1 MDDGRSSKNQQAK
14 SSQALE
20 RPKSTSSGSH
30 QVPPKKKANKPL
42 LWGII
47 VGVIVLTV
55 AAVSVVLSMTI
66 FGNPGRSDYKDM
78 SVLISQMKLPRF
90 NDMSEGVRKGG
101 DYEGVV
107 NKNIGLT
114 DEFYAKI
121 GSHRALKD
129 KEVKDAYDKY
139 LKIWNDEAK
148 PHLKD
153 EVILAKEGVDDKCN
167 DPNVREYFEKSTDEA
182 EKHFDSVMK
191 SCIDS
196 LNKLSKSDSARVKK
210 YAEGLKK
217 YYEKMKR
224 YYAQVGAFRRD
235 YLQKYGHAPALPS
248 TASLRPYFGDY
259 EIDKKLKDSFNN
271 FKRILEEKSK

>member
-20 RPKSTSSGSH
+20 CPKSTSSSLH
-30 QVPPKKKANKPL
+30 QVPLKKKASKPL

-47 VGVIVLTV
+47 VSVIVFTV
-55 AAVSVVLSMTI
+55 AAVGVVLSMTI
-66 FGNPGRSDYKDM
+66 FGNPSKSDYKDM

-121 GSHRALKD
+121 GSHKALKD

-153 EVILAKEGVDDKCN
+153 RVILAKEGADDKCN

-191 SCIDS
+191 SCMDS

>member
-1 MDDGRSSKNQQAK
+1 MDNGRSSKNQQAK

>member
-1 MDDGRSSKNQQAK
+1 MDNGRSSKNQQAK

-107 NKNIGLT
+107 NKNISLT

-121 GSHRALKD
+121 GSHKALKD

-153 EVILAKEGVDDKCN
+153 EVILAKEDVDNKCN
-167 DPNVREYFEKSTDEA
+167 DPNVKEYFEKSTDEA

-191 SCIDS
+191 SCMDS
-196 LNKLSKSDSARVKK
+196 LDKLSKSDSARVKK

-259 EIDKKLKDSFNN
+259 EIDKKLKYSFNN

>member
-1 MDDGRSSKNQQAK
+1 MDDSRSSKNQQAK

-20 RPKSTSSGSH
+20 RPKSTSSSSH
-30 QVPPKKKANKPL
+30 QVPSKKKASKPL

-47 VGVIVLTV
+47 VGVIVFTV
-55 AAVSVVLSMTI
+55 AAVGVVLFMTI
-66 FGNPGRSDYKDM
+66 FGNPGKSDYKDM

-121 GSHRALKD
+121 GSHKALKD

-153 EVILAKEGVDDKCN
+153 RVILAKEGADDKCN

-191 SCIDS
+191 SCMDS

>member
-1 MDDGRSSKNQQAK
+1 MDNGRSSKNQQAK

-107 NKNIGLT
+107 NKNISLT

-121 GSHRALKD
+121 GSHKALKD

-153 EVILAKEGVDDKCN
+153 EVILAKEDVDNKCN
-167 DPNVREYFEKSTDEA
+167 DPNVKEYFEKSTDEA

-191 SCIDS
+191 SCMDS
-196 LNKLSKSDSARVKK
+196 LDKLSKSDSARVKK

-224 YYAQVGAFRRD
+224 YYAQVGAFRRED
-235 YLQKYGHAPALPS
+235 
-248 TASLRPYFGDY
+248 R
-259 EIDKKLKDSFNN
+259 
-271 FKRILEEKSK
+271 KSVV

>member
-1 MDDGRSSKNQQAK
+1 MDNGRSSKNQQAK

-153 EVILAKEGVDDKCN
+153 EVILAKEDVDNKCN
-167 DPNVREYFEKSTDEA
+167 DPNVKEYFEKSTDEA

-191 SCIDS
+191 SCMDS
-196 LNKLSKSDSARVKK
+196 LDKLSKSDSARVKK

>member
-1 MDDGRSSKNQQAK
+1 MDDSRSSKNQQAK
-14 SSQALE
+14 PTQALE

-107 NKNIGLT
+107 NKNISLT

-121 GSHRALKD
+121 GSHKALKD

-153 EVILAKEGVDDKCN
+153 EVILAKEDVDNKCN
-167 DPNVREYFEKSTDEA
+167 DPNVKEYFEKSTDEA

-191 SCIDS
+191 SCMDS
-196 LNKLSKSDSARVKK
+196 LDKLSKSDSARVKK

-259 EIDKKLKDSFNN
+259 EIDKKLKYSFNN

>member
-1 MDDGRSSKNQQAK
+1 MDNGRSSKNQQAK

-55 AAVSVVLSMTI
+55 AVVSVVLSMTI

-107 NKNIGLT
+107 NKNISLT

-121 GSHRALKD
+121 GSHKALKD

-153 EVILAKEGVDDKCN
+153 EVILAKEDVDNKCN
-167 DPNVREYFEKSTDEA
+167 DPNVKEYFEKSTDEA

-191 SCIDS
+191 SCMDS
-196 LNKLSKSDSARVKK
+196 LDKLSKSDSARVKK

-259 EIDKKLKDSFNN
+259 EIDKKLKYSFNN

>member
-1 MDDGRSSKNQQAK
+1 MDNGRSSKNQQAK

-107 NKNIGLT
+107 NKNISLT

-121 GSHRALKD
+121 GSHKALKD

-153 EVILAKEGVDDKCN
+153 EVILAKEDVDNKCN
-167 DPNVREYFEKSTDEA
+167 DPNVKEYFEKSTDEA

-191 SCIDS
+191 SCMDS
-196 LNKLSKSDSARVKK
+196 LDKLSKSDSARVKK

-224 YYAQVGAFRRD
+224 YYAQVGALRRD

>member
-1 MDDGRSSKNQQAK
+1 MDNGRSSKNQQAK

-90 NDMSEGVRKGG
+90 NDMSEGVRKGS

-107 NKNIGLT
+107 NKNISLT

-121 GSHRALKD
+121 GSHKALKD

-153 EVILAKEGVDDKCN
+153 EVILAKEDVDNKCN
-167 DPNVREYFEKSTDEA
+167 DPNVKEYFEKSTDEA

-191 SCIDS
+191 SCMDS
-196 LNKLSKSDSARVKK
+196 LDKLSKSDSARVKK

-259 EIDKKLKDSFNN
+259 EIDKKLKYSFNN

>member
-1 MDDGRSSKNQQAK
+1 MDNGRSSKNQQAK

-55 AAVSVVLSMTI
+55 DAVSVVLSMTI

-107 NKNIGLT
+107 NKNISLT

-121 GSHRALKD
+121 GSHKALKD

-153 EVILAKEGVDDKCN
+153 EVILAKEDVDNKCN
-167 DPNVREYFEKSTDEA
+167 DPNVKEYFEKSTDEA

-191 SCIDS
+191 SCMDS
-196 LNKLSKSDSARVKK
+196 LDKLSKSDSARVKK

-259 EIDKKLKDSFNN
+259 EIDKKLKYSFNN

>member
-1 MDDGRSSKNQQAK
+1 MDDSRSSKNQQAK
-14 SSQALE
+14 PTQVLE

-153 EVILAKEGVDDKCN
+153 EVILAKEDVDNKCN
-167 DPNVREYFEKSTDEA
+167 DPNVKEYFEKSTDEA

-191 SCIDS
+191 SCMDS
-196 LNKLSKSDSARVKK
+196 LDKLSKSDSARVKK

>member
-1 MDDGRSSKNQQAK
+1 MDNGRSSKNQQAK

-55 AAVSVVLSMTI
+55 DAVSVVLSMTI

-107 NKNIGLT
+107 NKNISLT

-121 GSHRALKD
+121 GSHKALKD

-153 EVILAKEGVDDKCN
+153 EVILAKEDVDNKCN
-167 DPNVREYFEKSTDEA
+167 DPNVKEYFEKSTDEA

-191 SCIDS
+191 SCMDS
-196 LNKLSKSDSARVKK
+196 LDKLSKSDSARVKK

>member
-20 RPKSTSSGSH
+20 CPKSTSSSLH
-30 QVPPKKKANKPL
+30 QVPLKKKASKPL

-47 VGVIVLTV
+47 VSVIVFTV
-55 AAVSVVLSMTI
+55 AAVGVVLSMT
-66 FGNPGRSDYKDM
+66 FFVNPSKSDYKDM

-153 EVILAKEGVDDKCN
+153 EVILAKEDVDNKCN
-167 DPNVREYFEKSTDEA
+167 DPNVKEYFEKSTDEA

-191 SCIDS
+191 SCMDS
-196 LNKLSKSDSARVKK
+196 LDKLSKSDSVRVKK

>member
-1 MDDGRSSKNQQAK
+1 MDDSRSSKNQQAK
-14 SSQALE
+14 PPQAPE

-121 GSHRALKD
+121 GSHKALKD

-153 EVILAKEGVDDKCN
+153 EVILAKEEVDNKCN

>member
-20 RPKSTSSGSH
+20 CPKSTSSSLH
-30 QVPPKKKANKPL
+30 QVPLKQKPNKPL

-47 VGVIVLTV
+47 VSVIVFTV
-55 AAVSVVLSMTI
+55 AAVGVVLSMTI
-66 FGNPGRSDYKDM
+66 FGNPSKSDYKDM

-153 EVILAKEGVDDKCN
+153 EVILAKEDVDNKCN
-167 DPNVREYFEKSTDEA
+167 DPNVKEYFEKSTDEA

-191 SCIDS
+191 SCMDS
-196 LNKLSKSDSARVKK
+196 LDKLSKSDSVRVKK

>member
-20 RPKSTSSGSH
+20 CPKSTSSSLH
-30 QVPPKKKANKPL
+30 QVPLKKKASEPL

-47 VGVIVLTV
+47 VSVIVFTV
-55 AAVSVVLSMTI
+55 AAVGVVLSMTI
-66 FGNPGRSDYKDM
+66 FGNPSKSDYKDM

-153 EVILAKEGVDDKCN
+153 EVILAKEDVDNKCN
-167 DPNVREYFEKSTDEA
+167 DPNVKEYFEKSTDEA

-191 SCIDS
+191 SCMDS
-196 LNKLSKSDSARVKK
+196 LDKLSKSDSVRVKK

>member
-1 MDDGRSSKNQQAK
+1 MDNGRSSKNQQAK

-107 NKNIGLT
+107 NKNISLT

-121 GSHRALKD
+121 GSHKALKD

-153 EVILAKEGVDDKCN
+153 EVILAKEDVDNKCN
-167 DPNVREYFEKSTDEA
+167 DPNVKEYFEKSTDEA

-191 SCIDS
+191 SCMDS
-196 LNKLSKSDSARVKK
+196 LDKLSKSDSARVKK